1 MRALLVLSAVL
12 LWQSVDAFEAAFLPE
27 EARVRDAIDA
37 RPDVQAAITRQQ
49 ESQARG
55 EALVRGDYGFE
66 LTVMPLARHDTT
78 MNSTWGEVEA
88 MLTRRFRLPAKS
100 RLDRTLATL
109 GEETAGLALAD
120 ARHLAARILL
130 RRWMDWLRAAGEVA
144 LAERQ
149 RNLTREEHAAIR
161 RRVALGDLATLDGER
176 ADAALAQAEA
186 SLARATHAREQAR
199 VALAH
204 EFPGLGLPA
213 TVPRVPPPGFALP
226 PPDEVVAGILAH
238 SHEIGIARALAERQT
253 VVAQRLDAD
262 RTPDPSLGLRMLD
275 ESQGAQKS
283 LSLVVTIPFAAPSL
297 GPRVTAERHAA
308 AALAADADSL
318 VRDRT
323 VEARQL
329 AEGLPLLDAAW
340 RASSAAAKTAD
351 SALARMTR
359 AWALGEAGF
368 SDMALARRAA
378 FEADASELAARLEV
392 HAALLQIEIDTH
404 RLWVVEPHHGDAE
417 TPGSLE

>member
-1 MRALLVLSAVL
+1 MRALLLASL
-12 LWQSVDAFEAAFLPE
+12 FLCQSVYAIETGFLPE
-27 EARVRDAIDA
+27 ETRVRAAIDA
-37 RPDVQAAITRQQ
+37 RPDVQAALNRQL
-49 ESQARG
+49 ESRARG
-55 EALVRGDYGFE
+55 DALMRGDYGFE

-88 MLTRRFRLPAKS
+88 MLTRRFRLPAKA
-100 RLDRTLATL
+100 RLDRTLAAL

-149 RNLTREEHAAIR
+149 RNLTREENAAIR
-161 RRVALGDLATLDGER
+161 RRVDLGDLATLDGER
-176 ADAALAQAEA
+176 AEAALAQTEA
-186 SLARATHAREQAR
+186 SLARAMHAREQAR
-199 VALAH
+199 LALAH

-213 TVPRVPPPGFALP
+213 TVPRIPAPGFRLP
-226 PPDEVVAGILAH
+226 PPDDVVAGILAH

-253 VVAQRLDAD
+253 LVAQRLDAD

-340 RASSAAAKTAD
+340 RASDDAARSAD

-368 SDMALARRAA
+368 SDLALARRAA
-378 FEADASELAARLEV
+378 FEANADALAASLEV
-392 HAALLQIEIDTH
+392 HAARLQIEIDTH
-404 RLWVVEPHHGDAE
+404 RLWVIEAHPAEGEPAG
-417 TPGSLE
+417 TLE